1 MIRLNLADR
10 ADADLLV
17 TGLYIAAG
25 VLAPPTVPDKRALP
39 LANELARQMEMLPD
53 PPEATRGD
61 A

>member
-39 LANELARQMEMLPD
+39 LANELARELEKLPAR
-53 PPEATRGD
+53 PEVTRGD